1 MVLEHYAE
9 GQSDRYVCLR
19 STPNFE
25 CSEYEYNKPISG
37 IDSIKTELDEDTN
50 DTDNIKNWTWRT
62 ILNVK
67 NTNTTN
73 LFLVLTT

>member
-1 MVLEHYAE
+1 MVLGHYTE
-9 GQSDRYVCLR
+9 GQSDHYVCLR

-50 DTDNIKNWTWRT
+50 DTDNIKN
-62 ILNVK
+62 
-67 NTNTTN
+67 
-73 LFLVLTT
+73 